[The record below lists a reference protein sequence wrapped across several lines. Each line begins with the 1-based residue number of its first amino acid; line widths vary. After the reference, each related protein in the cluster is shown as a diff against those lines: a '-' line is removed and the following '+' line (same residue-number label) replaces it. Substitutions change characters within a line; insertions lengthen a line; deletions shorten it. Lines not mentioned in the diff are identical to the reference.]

1 MCRKSAGVNM
11 HSSRGAETPASLLV
25 SLLSTDMQAPG
36 LALLPRKRPGQWGSA
51 QACRDH
57 GSIRAGQTT
66 CLPTSFKGHHN
77 TLVCSM
83 VLTSSHFPK
92 FQEKNGL
99 ELLELGLSQPS
110 VSKGNYTEM
119 PSPEA
124 LARCTQPD
132 WHSGCACQFSLS

>member
-1 MCRKSAGVNM
+1 M

-77 TLVCSM
+77 TLLCSM